1 MRFADRP
8 LHTHLADDAVLWNWR
23 SQISKVP
30 RKEGGPGVIAPLNAQ
45 KEQRRRI
52 IEDQIVGLAQ
62 AWGSSMP
69 TLSS

>member
-1 MRFADRP
+1 MTRS
-8 LHTHLADDAVLWNWR
+8 LWNWR
-23 SQISKVP
+23 SQISNVD

-62 AWGSSMP
+62 GWGSSMRR
-69 TLSS
+69 

>member
-1 MRFADRP
+1 M
-8 LHTHLADDAVLWNWR
+8 HLPTGHCTPTAGDDAVPLELAIAD
-23 SQISKVP
+23 QYVH

-62 AWGSSMP
+62 GWGSSMP